1 MINLFLLLASAQ
13 GFFLTSLIL
22 FRHGRLYANRFLGGL
37 IGLYSL
43 VLLYL
48 FVGEMGFFEERPQ
61 WMLIVLG
68 VSFLISPLHYLY
80 VKKLTHPADYLTPFD
95 WLHFA
100 PFFLF
105 EVFAV
110 YLALFHPETILTRLQ
125 HMEGGDLHPRDMVFN
140 WLIILQSGS
149 YLGVTV
155 VLLVRHASHVKDA
168 FSSLDRIRLNW
179 LRYIT
184 WLACGF
190 VIIFT
195 MENIF
200 FLFGVNLT
208 NYFTLSSVLAGVYVY
223 ALGYFGL
230 SRSEVFMLPEVAASM
245 HVLPALEM
253 VLKRTRSEKP
263 DKYERSG
270 LSSEK
275 ARRIEK
281 SLRSLME
288 NEAPYAD
295 SSLTLTQLADKLD
308 VSPHNL
314 SEVINTR
321 LNLNFFD
328 FVNRYRLE
336 KIKQDLTDPDK
347 KNLKLLAI
355 AFDAG
360 FNSKTAFNTIFK
372 KHTGLTPSEYRQ
384 RQN

>member
-1 MINLFLLLASAQ
+1 
-13 GFFLTSLIL
+13 
-22 FRHGRLYANRFLGGL
+22 
-37 IGLYSL
+37 
-43 VLLYL
+43 
-48 FVGEMGFFEERPQ
+48 
-61 WMLIVLG
+61 
-68 VSFLISPLHYLY
+68 
-80 VKKLTHPADYLTPFD
+80 
-95 WLHFA
+95 
-100 PFFLF
+100 
-105 EVFAV
+105 
-110 YLALFHPETILTRLQ
+110 
-125 HMEGGDLHPRDMVFN
+125 
-140 WLIILQSGS
+140 
-149 YLGVTV
+149 
-155 VLLVRHASHVKDA
+155 
-168 FSSLDRIRLNW
+168 
-179 LRYIT
+179 
-184 WLACGF
+184 
-190 VIIFT
+190 
-195 MENIF
+195 
-200 FLFGVNLT
+200 
-208 NYFTLSSVLAGVYVY
+208 
-223 ALGYFGL
+223 
-230 SRSEVFMLPEVAASM
+230 MLPEVAASM